1 MEDALAKAKNPDS
14 AKARSPVSR
23 KRHKRQTMRTH
34 ANFKKYA
41 RIFLTVIAKARRY
54 DGSIPP
60 PAGFFHS
67 YSSDKK
73 DDTLSKTDRTPI
85 AASFAPTTE
94 KMQ

>member
-1 MEDALAKAKNPDS
+1 M
-14 AKARSPVSR
+14 RTFR
-23 KRHKRQTMRTH
+23 QRHTMRTY

-41 RIFLTVIAKARRY
+41 RMLLPVIAKARRY
-54 DGSIPP
+54 DGSIP

-94 KMQ
+94 KNAVGTDAYLLH

>member
-1 MEDALAKAKNPDS
+1 MG
-14 AKARSPVSR
+14 VS
-23 KRHKRQTMRTH
+23 HP
-34 ANFKKYA
+34 
-41 RIFLTVIAKARRY
+41 
-54 DGSIPP
+54 G
-60 PAGFFHS
+60 AGFFHS